1 MSFITWL
8 KDTAERVV
16 TTFVQVFL
24 IAYIGSV
31 TADPIVSADGGHQLV
46 DIGVAKIAFVAGIA
60 AVFTVLKSAMLQSIN
75 WSAVWQDYVFRA
87 ASTFVITAGAV
98 VTADGFNVWN
108 VDGWQT
114 AALAGAAAVLALIKG
129 WISLRAVK
137 GTVTPLSLA
146 KATNG

>member
-1 MSFITWL
+1 MSFLTWL
-8 KDTAERVV
+8 KDTLERVA
-16 TTFVQVFL
+16 TTFVQAFL
-24 IAYIGSV
+24 VIYIGSV
-31 TADPIVSADGGHQLV
+31 TADPIASPDGGHQLV
-46 DIGVAKIAFVAGIA
+46 DLGVAKIALVAGLA
-60 AVFTVLKSAMLQSIN
+60 AAYTVLKSALLQNIA

-87 ASTFVITAGAV
+87 ASTFVITAGAI
-98 VTADGFNVWN
+98 VTADGFNVFN

-146 KATNG
+146 KAA